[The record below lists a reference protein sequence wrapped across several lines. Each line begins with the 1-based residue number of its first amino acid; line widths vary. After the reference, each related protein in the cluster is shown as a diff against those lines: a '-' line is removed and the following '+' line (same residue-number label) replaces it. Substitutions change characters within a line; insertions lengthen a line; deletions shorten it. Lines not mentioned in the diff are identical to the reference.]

1 MSETIEVLVNGEARA
16 VAAGTT
22 VTELLA
28 GLDMPTERVAVERN
42 RRVLRKTDWA
52 DTRLEADDKIEIVH
66 FVGGG

>member
-16 VAAGTT
+16 VATGSS
-22 VTELLA
+22 VTDLLA

-52 DTRLEADDKIEIVH
+52 ETRLEADDKIEIVH